1 MNVIQVLEEL
11 FEKHSPETLMA
22 LFGAATSIALF
33 YLIRSILNHLFGL
46 QARSVSQ
53 EASQDQRTGILLES
67 LVQALVTEAGHLR
80 HTLDSLLQESLRYGQ
95 KNTQDLAALLSQ
107 SEETPGEV
115 FRMLKPEFEHLH
127 REIRQA
133 EAHIT
138 AKVASLAKVP
148 VAEGMASTSD
158 SQEGMN
164 IVQKVDTASQ

>member
-1 MNVIQVLEEL
+1 MDILRILGDL
-11 FEKHSPETLMA
+11 FEKHAPETLMA
-22 LFGAATSIALF
+22 FFGASTSILLF
-33 YLIRSILNHLFGL
+33 YLIWSILNHFFGL
-46 QARSVSQ
+46 QARS
-53 EASQDQRTGILLES
+53 ASQDANQDQMTGALLES

-115 FRMLKPEFEHLH
+115 FRILKPEFEHLH

-138 AKVASLAKVP
+138 AKVASIAKLSA
-148 VAEGMASTSD
+148 AEDTESTD
-158 SQEGMN
+158 DDREGTD
-164 IVQKVDTASQ
+164 IVQKVDTVSQ

>member
-1 MNVIQVLEEL
+1 MDVIQTLGKL
-11 FEKHSPETLMA
+11 FEQHAPETLMA
-22 LFGAATSIALF
+22 LFGAATSIGLF
-33 YLIRSILNHLFGL
+33 YLIRSILDHFFGL

-53 EASQDQRTGILLES
+53 EASQDQRTDVLLES
-67 LVQALVTEAGHLR
+67 LVKALVTEAGHLR
-80 HTLDSLLQESLRYGQ
+80 HTLDSLLQESLLYGQ

-133 EAHIT
+133 EAHIST
-138 AKVASLAKVP
+138 KVASLAKLSATEELV
-148 VAEGMASTSD
+148 STSD
-158 SQEGMN
+158 SQEGMD